1 MIGDVSLVQN
11 LTSSPERFAIK
22 INDGLVQKMTNRGS
36 IVLSKNLTFNSILL
50 APNLNLQSFVSK
62 ST

>member
-36 IVLSKNLTFNSILL
+36 IVLSKKPNFQFNFIG
-50 APNLNLQSFVSK
+50 SK
-62 ST
+62 SKFAIFCQ